1 MKIRIKEI
9 VPENLFPREIAEKLV
24 GCEIS
29 LSTMANPDG
38 DDLSKD
44 LSWMMKIA
52 GIQENGVEHEV
63 DVEMIL
69 SAIQQKHGEA
79 THNEIMDLMARTY
92 GEIFLISTINIP
104 TVYCEVITD

>member
-1 MKIRIKEI
+1 MKIRIKDI
-9 VPENLFPREIAEKLV
+9 VSVDVFPGEIAEKLI

-29 LSTMANPDG
+29 LSTMLNPDG

-44 LSWMMKIA
+44 LVWMMEVA
-52 GIQENGVEHEV
+52 GIPENDVKHEV

-69 SAIQQKHGEA
+69 SAIRQKHGEA
-79 THNEIMDLMARTY
+79 IHNEIMNLMVRTY

-104 TVYCEVITD
+104 TIYCEVIPD